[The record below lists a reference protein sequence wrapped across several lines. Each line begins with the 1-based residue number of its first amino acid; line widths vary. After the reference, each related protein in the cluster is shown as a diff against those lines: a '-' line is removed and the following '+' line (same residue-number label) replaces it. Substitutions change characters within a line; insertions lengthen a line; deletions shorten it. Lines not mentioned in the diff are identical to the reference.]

1 MNNRIHPYGTG
12 EPELISGSS
21 EDLVDLILEAR
32 CIPVE
37 VLLARFDPRG
47 RSQSNLRL

>member
-21 EDLVDLILEAR
+21 EDLVGLILETR

-37 VLLARFDPRG
+37 LLLARFDPRG